1 MSYINTVLGPIAPE
15 QLGITMMHEHL
26 LWNQEVYQKE
36 IDPEKPEEAF
46 LARKIC
52 LEDLCKIRLCHMH
65 NHRDNAKQLDTEE
78 AVPEVMRLK
87 KAGGG
92 ALVDCSCLGI
102 GRYPEAEKII
112 SQKTG
117 LHIIMATGVYVQGSC
132 AETKNLTC
140 EEKTELFVREL
151 TEGVDGTDI
160 KAGVI
165 GEIGVTEDFPEC
177 EQQSLAAAA
186 KAQSAI
192 GAAVLIHQ
200 PGLKKIGHDILD
212 VFEENGGDL
221 KKTVLC
227 HCDPFSGDA
236 GYLERLLQRG
246 VNISFD
252 QFGLEFLIKVEG
264 EKGLW
269 LPRDIDRIRRIARLC
284 ELGYGK
290 QLVLSQDLCFKVC
303 YVKNGGGGYAHILEN
318 ILPLMRLEGI
328 RDTAIRRMLV
338 SNPARILA
346 LPE

>member
-1 MSYINTVLGPIAPE
+1 MSHINTVLGPIAPE

-132 AETKNLTC
+132 AET
-140 EEKTELFVREL
+140 
-151 TEGVDGTDI
+151 
-160 KAGVI
+160 
-165 GEIGVTEDFPEC
+165 
-177 EQQSLAAAA
+177 
-186 KAQSAI
+186 
-192 GAAVLIHQ
+192 
-200 PGLKKIGHDILD
+200 
-212 VFEENGGDL
+212 
-221 KKTVLC
+221 
-227 HCDPFSGDA
+227 
-236 GYLERLLQRG
+236 
-246 VNISFD
+246 
-252 QFGLEFLIKVEG
+252 
-264 EKGLW
+264 
-269 LPRDIDRIRRIARLC
+269 
-284 ELGYGK
+284 
-290 QLVLSQDLCFKVC
+290 
-303 YVKNGGGGYAHILEN
+303 
-318 ILPLMRLEGI
+318 
-328 RDTAIRRMLV
+328 
-338 SNPARILA
+338 
-346 LPE
+346 